1 MANDKAKNNAYNRA
15 QGQKYQAQAREY
27 EAKHAANEEKLRRL
41 REAKKKLETAITD
54 YDTFKKN
61 TEKIESD
68 ISESDFKGDIRN
80 KFKTSV
86 KTVTKDINSDINKHQ
101 ANLSSLSGKIAGLE
115 LEQGNLLSWLL
126 MRGIQ
131 QQTFS
136 NHWSRRKLWE
146 ESEYLLMNGTAQ

>member
-86 KTVTKDINSDINKHQ
+86 KTVTKDINSILINTKQIYQ
-101 ANLSSLSGKIAGLE
+101 AFLGKLPD
-115 LEQGNLLSWLL
+115 
-126 MRGIQ
+126 
-131 QQTFS
+131 
-136 NHWSRRKLWE
+136 
-146 ESEYLLMNGTAQ
+146 

>member
-54 YDTFKKN
+54 YD
-61 TEKIESD
+61 
-68 ISESDFKGDIRN
+68 FKGDIRN

-115 LEQGNLLSWLL
+115 LEQGNLLSWAA
-126 MRGIQ
+126 
-131 QQTFS
+131 
-136 NHWSRRKLWE
+136 NAWD
-146 ESEYLLMNGTAQ
+146 TAANFFKSLV

>member
-1 MANDKAKNNAYNRA
+1 MANDKAKNNDYNRA
-15 QGQKYQAQAREY
+15 QGQKYQEQAREY

-101 ANLSSLSGKIAGLE
+101 ANL
-115 LEQGNLLSWLL
+115 
-126 MRGIQ
+126 
-131 QQTFS
+131 
-136 NHWSRRKLWE
+136 
-146 ESEYLLMNGTAQ
+146 